1 MSQDIKNII
10 REIAQEIIDEM
21 TGTGAVAGYQ
31 TPFAFSGKGDS
42 DKKKKLAARSMPGGK
57 VVGEEVTDDVEVD
70 NALPT
75 IRRGL
80 NESDQKTDSAA
91 MQNGM
96 RPGMTEK
103 EILVQG
109 YDNLFAINM
118 KITNGDKHRAKV
130 RTRNRMWYMDNGDY
144 ADDVLHDYKQ
154 KFGEIKYSSPVGK
167 NAIEEGRYN
176 NFKKDESMKSHTK
189 VCYGLREANKMLR
202 EIEFLVSICE
212 RLKSET
218 GVDQRQMWK
227 ATAGH
232 LSEINKR
239 TKAIARRVIRI
250 GKS

>member
-1 MSQDIKNII
+1 MSQNIKDII
-10 REIAQEIIDEM
+10 REITEEILDEM
-21 TGTGAVAGYQ
+21 TGTGAVGGYM
-31 TPFAFSGKGDS
+31 TPNAFRGKKS
-42 DKKKKLAARSMPGGK
+42 KKAATERSMPGGK
-57 VVGEEVTDDVEVD
+57 VVGKEDETDNTTIGEES
-70 NALPT
+70 LPM

-80 NESDQKTDSAA
+80 
-91 MQNGM
+91 
-96 RPGMTEK
+96 
-103 EILVQG
+103 
-109 YDNLFAINM
+109 
-118 KITNGDKHRAKV
+118 
-130 RTRNRMWYMDNGDY
+130 
-144 ADDVLHDYKQ
+144 
-154 KFGEIKYSSPVGK
+154 
-167 NAIEEGRYN
+167 EEGRYN